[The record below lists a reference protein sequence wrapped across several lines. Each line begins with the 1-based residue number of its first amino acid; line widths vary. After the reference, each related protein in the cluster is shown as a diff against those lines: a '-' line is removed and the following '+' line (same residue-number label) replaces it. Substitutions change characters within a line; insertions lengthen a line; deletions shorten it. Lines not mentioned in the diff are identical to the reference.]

1 MARGKWVRRSK
12 VRDGVS
18 AVLVLCAMAALCAVP
33 VHAAPGNDPVGTRRA
48 GPVEVGQPP
57 PPLALD
63 RIRGTEEV
71 TLSGLAGRVV
81 VLDFW
86 ATWCGPCRAVMP
98 ALDALYQRHRAQGL
112 SVVGLSPENDATI
125 RSHLSS
131 IPVTYT
137 VARDVGGTMQRYG
150 VRAIPTIV
158 VVDRAGQVREILI
171 GVDRSSIARLE
182 VLVTQLLAQPAP

>member
-1 MARGKWVRRSK
+1 MARRSLIG
-12 VRDGVS
+12 RGVS
-18 AVLVLCAMAALCAVP
+18 VVLVLGAVASLAVVP
-33 VHAAPGNDPVGTRRA
+33 AYAAPGNDPVGTRRA
-48 GPVEVGQPP
+48 GPVAVGQPP

-98 ALDALYQRHRAQGL
+98 ALDALYQRHRARGL
-112 SVVGLSPENDATI
+112 SVVGLSPENDAAI
-125 RSHLSS
+125 RSHISAL
-131 IPVTYT
+131 PVTYT
-137 VARDVGGTMQRYG
+137 VARDVGGTTMQRYG

-158 VVDRAGQVREILI
+158 VVDRGGQVREIMI
-171 GVDRSSIARLE
+171 GVDTSSIARLE
-182 VLVTQLLAQPAP
+182 ALVAQLLGQPAQPAP

>member
-1 MARGKWVRRSK
+1 MARRGLIRRS
-12 VRDGVS
+12 VS
-18 AVLVLCAMAALCAVP
+18 VVLVLGAVAALAAVP
-33 VHAAPGNDPVGTRRA
+33 AYAAPGNDPVGTRRP
-48 GPVEVGQPP
+48 GTVTVGQPP

-125 RSHLSS
+125 RSHLSAL
-131 IPVTYT
+131 PVTYT

-158 VVDRAGQVREILI
+158 VVDRGGEVREIMI
-171 GVDRSSIARLE
+171 GVDAGSIARLE
-182 VLVTQLLAQPAP
+182 VLVTQLLGQPAP

>member
-1 MARGKWVRRSK
+1 MR
-12 VRDGVS
+12 
-18 AVLVLCAMAALCAVP
+18 
-33 VHAAPGNDPVGTRRA
+33 
-48 GPVEVGQPP
+48 
-57 PPLALD
+57 PL
-63 RIRGTEEV
+63 
-71 TLSGLAGRVV
+71 
-81 VLDFW
+81 
-86 ATWCGPCRAVMP
+86 RAVS
-98 ALDALYQRHRAQGL
+98 LVEGVEGGHHRAQGL

-158 VVDRAGQVREILI
+158 VVDRGGQVREILI
-171 GVDRSSIARLE
+171 GVDPSSIARLE

>member
-1 MARGKWVRRSK
+1 MARRSLIG
-12 VRDGVS
+12 RGVS
-18 AVLVLCAMAALCAVP
+18 VVLVLGAVASLAVVP
-33 VHAAPGNDPVGTRRA
+33 AYAAPGNDPVGARRA
-48 GPVEVGQPP
+48 GPVSVGQPP

-98 ALDALYQRHRAQGL
+98 ALDALYQRHRARGL

-125 RSHLSS
+125 RSHISAL
-131 IPVTYT
+131 PVTYT
-137 VARDVGGTMQRYG
+137 VARDVGGTTMQRYG

-158 VVDRAGQVREILI
+158 VVDRGGQVREIMI
-171 GVDRSSIARLE
+171 GVDTSSIARLE
-182 VLVTQLLAQPAP
+182 VLVAQLLGQPAQPAP